1 MAALMKENEAK
12 IKEEKRV
19 LEKEKADLVKLQE
32 QVRQ

>member
-1 MAALMKENEAK
+1 MKENEAK